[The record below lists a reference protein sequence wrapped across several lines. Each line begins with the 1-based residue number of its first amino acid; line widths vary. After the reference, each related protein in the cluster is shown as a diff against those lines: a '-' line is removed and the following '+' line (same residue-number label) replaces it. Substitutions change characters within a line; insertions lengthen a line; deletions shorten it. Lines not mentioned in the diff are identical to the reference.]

1 MPQLEKG
8 SKKLL
13 FAWAFYDWANSV
25 YSLVITSALFP
36 IFYGALF
43 RMEGIE
49 TIHVF
54 GIDME
59 RGPLIS
65 YVTSAAFLAIAL
77 ITPIIAGMAD
87 YLGNKKIFMKLF
99 CYLGSLSCVALY
111 WFSLSQIYFSL
122 AAYFFGLVGFWVSY
136 ALNNS
141 YLPDIAYK
149 EQQNQISA
157 KGFSLGYVGSV
168 LLLLINLAMVMK
180 PEVFGTTGS
189 DGEAAIKAMRYSF
202 ISVGLWWFIFSQ
214 YSFYYMPKGHPSS
227 GSLNK
232 LFFGGVSELISVAK
246 QLKNQLMLSRYLR
259 AYFVYN
265 MAVQTIMLV
274 AAFYGEQE
282 IAWGSDQE
290 RTTGLIVSMLLI
302 QLVAI
307 AGALVTAKA
316 AAKWGNIR
324 ILMVINTLWVLICID
339 AFFLETPADFYL
351 AAFFVGWVMGSVQ
364 ALSRATYAKFLP
376 ETEDTASYF
385 SFYDSAEKW
394 GIVLGTLIYG
404 AVAQYTGDMRIAIV
418 VLGLFFVWGIVLLFR
433 VKEPQFTPQSF

>member
-49 TIHVF
+49 TIEVF
-54 GIDME
+54 GTSLE

-77 ITPIIAGMAD
+77 ITPVIAGMAD
-87 YLGNKKIFMKLF
+87 YLGNKKVFMKAF
-99 CYLGSLSCVALY
+99 CYLGSLSCIGLY
-111 WFSLSQIYFSL
+111 WFSLSDIYFSL
-122 AAYFFGLVGFWVSY
+122 GAYFLGLVGFWVSY

-141 YLPDIAYK
+141 YLPDVVFK
-149 EQQNQISA
+149 EQQNQVSA

-168 LLLLINLAMVMK
+168 LLLLFNLAMVMK
-180 PEVFGTTGS
+180 PELFGISG
-189 DGEAAIKAMRYSF
+189 GEGVSAVKAMRYSF
-202 ISVGLWWFIFSQ
+202 ISVGLWWFLFSQ
-214 YSFYYMPKGHPSS
+214 YTFYYLPKGHPSH
-227 GSLNK
+227 GSANRL
-232 LFFGGVSELISVAK
+232 LLGGISELIAVAR
-246 QLKNQLMLSRYLR
+246 QLKTQLMLSRYLR

-290 RTTGLIVSMLLI
+290 RTTGLITSMLLI

-307 AGALVTAKA
+307 AGAQVTAKA
-316 AAKWGNIR
+316 AARWGNIR
-324 ILMVINTLWVLICID
+324 VLIAINTLWVLICIE

-351 AAFFVGWVMGSVQ
+351 AAFFVGWVMGSIQ
-364 ALSRATYAKFLP
+364 ALSRSTYAKFLP

-394 GIVLGTLIYG
+394 GIVLGTFLYG
-404 AVAQYTGDMRIAIV
+404 AVAQYTGDMRIAIAI
-418 VLGLFFVWGIVLLFR
+418 LGLFFVLGILLLR
-433 VKEPQFTPQSF
+433 GVKEPDQVIQMT